1 MEQIKALL
9 AVAFFIAA
17 LIFSSP
23 IIGTQSTKDSSTR
36 KIRKVAKQIVP
47 DTVTNKTQYNLQPD
61 SKYDLAKD

>member
-23 IIGTQSTKDSSTR
+23 IVGIQSTKDSSTT
-36 KIRKVAKQIVP
+36 KIRKVTKQIVP
-47 DTVTNKTQYNLQPD
+47 DTVLNQTQYNLQPD

>member
-23 IIGTQSTKDSSTR
+23 IVGIQTTKDHSNR
-36 KIRKVAKQIVP
+36 KSKKVAKQIVP
-47 DTVTNKTQYNLQPD
+47 DSVTNQTQYNLQPD

>member
-23 IIGTQSTKDSSTR
+23 IVGIQSTKDSSTR
-36 KIRKVAKQIVP
+36 KNEKVVKQVVS
-47 DTVTNKTQYNLQPD
+47 DTVLNQTQYNYQPD
-61 SKYDLAKD
+61 SKFDLAKE